1 MLTVV
6 GKTLGG
12 VFYLVGALRTR
23 RKKALHPRGSVRSGV
38 IRRQG
43 SAARTGVPWIDE
55 SGEDRVQLRL
65 SRATGLPTSL
75 PDVLGLALR
84 VPYLGG
90 HGDLL
95 LATTGAGAVS
105 RFLLRPTRRPGSW
118 YGSLLAFRTPAGPLQ
133 LAAVPLAEDGTRF
146 ELAWSRLTGSWTRFG
161 ALEVRFEW
169 DDASDAPLSFD
180 PVLNEI
186 PGLHS
191 YRWAAQLRRYA
202 YAGSRRAR
210 GAVPD

>member
-1 MLTVV
+1 MVTLI
-6 GKTLGG
+6 GRALGG
-12 VFYLVGALRTR
+12 IFYLVGALRTR

-43 SAARTGVPWIDE
+43 SSARTGVLWIDE
-55 SGEDRVQLRL
+55 PGEDRVLLRL
-65 SRATGLPTSL
+65 SRATGLPTVL

-84 VPYLGG
+84 VPYLGS

-95 LATTGAGAVS
+95 LATTGAGALS
-105 RFLLRPTRRPGSW
+105 RFLLLPTRRPGSL
-118 YGSLLAFRTPAGPLQ
+118 YSSLFPFRTPAGPLL
-133 LAAVPLAEDGTRF
+133 LAAFPLAEDGTRF

-161 ALEVRFEW
+161 ALEVRSAW

-191 YRWAAQLRRYA
+191 YRWAAELRRYA